1 MVTGWFAPGRFWLI
15 GGIRASGAS
24 VLAPHA
30 DGWYSVR
37 GAGTVPSLFMQLAW
51 PGGMSLQAEWPSVF
65 AVVSSIAREL
75 FRPRGRPNWVHQCF
89 GDVSYRWAHWAHAGR
104 DSLATEHLCM
114 ISAPTCAAG
123 SCHSRF

>member
-1 MVTGWFAPGRFWLI
+1 MVTGWFAPGRFRLI
-15 GGIRASGAS
+15 GGILASGAS
-24 VLAPHA
+24 VFAPQA

-75 FRPRGRPNWVHQCF
+75 FRPRGGQI
-89 GDVSYRWAHWAHAGR
+89 GY
-104 DSLATEHLCM
+104 
-114 ISAPTCAAG
+114 ISALVMCRIGGLIGRMPAG
-123 SCHSRF
+123 TAWPQSISA